1 MPPTSVTPPSTPS
14 PNSLDQ
20 HVVRAIFTQL
30 KTVASTTGFD
40 AILEVYDENNKLLG
54 QLNSKDEYIASLK
67 NEINDEKERKRI
79 ALDETFKVNEE
90 ERTRHKE
97 TKGVAQT
104 LRTVISEKD
113 TCISE
118 RNKKVDELGKQV
130 KKLQSDNAKE
140 REKVA
145 LAQKE
150 INGLQQ
156 SIQDKEITIDKMKK
170 AGADLKDKLASAK
183 QRVKELENEALGLKG
198 SLATTQASLEK
209 LEGYATRYS
218 DITEDSA

>member
-14 PNSLDQ
+14 PNALDQ

-97 TKGVAQT
+97 TKGVVQT

-183 QRVKELENEALGLKG
+183 QRVKELENEALGLKQ